1 MFSVSLYNILL
12 RGNHA
17 LYRDPHFQTIHGE
30 IFSFK
35 DSVLHTKEAGTADG
49 VEVVSPDLAETR

>member
-1 MFSVSLYNILL
+1 M
-12 RGNHA
+12 
-17 LYRDPHFQTIHGE
+17 LYRDPHFQSIHGE

-35 DSVLHTKEAGTADG
+35 DSVLHIKEAGTTDG